1 MSKIAWTDI
10 TLNPMIGCTKVST
23 GCQNC
28 YAEKMA
34 GRLVKMGIE
43 PYHLTITEMPEH
55 EGDWKWKPQWTG
67 DTVFVESALKKLPK
81 KPKRVFINSMG
92 DTLHEGNSFKDI
104 NKILEYIKSHP
115 QHTFQLLTK
124 RQNRMLEYSK
134 YIDFKW
140 PDNVVGLVT
149 AENQEMA
156 DLRIPALLECR
167 FKTAGVSCEP
177 LLGAIHI
184 EPYLLSE
191 YDKASHDHQMIRP
204 LSAYRRDNKLSWVI
218 VGAESGHNR
227 RTCYVEWIDE
237 LASQCEAWGTPCFV
251 KQMFV
256 NGKKIECPAQY
267 PQEFPKGA

>member
-1 MSKIAWTDI
+1 MQKTKISYLTHTWNPIRMRCAPVSAGCDNCWHLDI
-10 TLNPMIGCTKVST
+10 CHRFKIN
-23 GCQNC
+23 
-28 YAEKMA
+28 
-34 GRLVKMGIE
+34 
-43 PYHLTITEMPEH
+43 
-55 EGDWKWKPQWTG
+55 EGDFGLRDKELEAPL
-67 DTVFVESALKKLPK
+67 SHK
-81 KPKRVFINSMG
+81 KPCVIGVQFMG
-92 DTLHEGNSFKDI
+92 DLFHKSVPFEWIDKVYSVMLHG
-104 NKILEYIKSHP
+104 H
-115 QHTFQLLTK
+115 QHTWQVLTK
-124 RQNRMLEYSK
+124 RPERMYEYYRYK
-134 YIDFKW
+134 THVAKEA
-140 PDNVVGLVT
+140 DNIWLGVT

-156 DLRIPALLECR
+156 DKRIPILLDIPASKR
-167 FKTAGVSCEP
+167 FVSCEP
-177 LLGAIHI
+177 LLGSIHI

-256 NGKKIECPAQY
+256 NGKKIVCPAQY